1 MDANLNQPTPLKD
14 MHECVSSWF
23 LGPRAENFDLL
34 KEIFS
39 GVLDE
44 HRRVREE
51 YHPEDGTFITKSIH
65 ESKTFQE
72 NVDLLRSEIDTV
84 SRLLNEYSVPF
95 FSPRYMGHMIWET
108 SLPALAG
115 WLCTLLFNQNNVT
128 FEASPLPVT
137 TGNQLCSML
146 GYSKGDENLPE
157 SWGLDRV
164 VELREKYA
172 RKGLTFIVHADA
184 AWGGYFAS
192 MIRDPPEGLNNR
204 YDDQEDEEGS
214 RDFVPAITMRE
225 YSVRQFRALA
235 RADSI
240 TIDPHKAGYV
250 PYPAG
255 GLCYRDGRMRFLLT
269 WTAPYLHDSDNGES
283 IGVYGIEGSKPGAA
297 AIACYLHNTV
307 VGLHKLGHGALLGEI
322 SFTCRRGSP

>member
-1 MDANLNQPTPLKD
+1 MGIGSDNCINIPVDSDARID
-14 MHECVSSWF
+14 
-23 LGPRAENFDLL
+23 
-34 KEIFS
+34 
-39 GVLDE
+39 
-44 HRRVREE
+44 
-51 YHPEDGTFITKSIH
+51 ITKL
-65 ESKTFQE
+65 
-72 NVDLLRSEIDTV
+72 DALLQACLDKKQAV
-84 SRLLNEYSVPF
+84 YSVVAIIGSTEEGTVDP
-95 FSPRYMGHMIWET
+95 
-108 SLPALAG
+108 
-115 WLCTLLFNQNNVT
+115 
-128 FEASPLPVT
+128 
-137 TGNQLCSML
+137 
-146 GYSKGDENLPE
+146 
-157 SWGLDRV
+157 LDRV

-172 RKGLTFIVHADA
+172 KKGLTFIVHADA

-283 IGVYGIEGSKPGAA
+283 IGVYGIEG
-297 AIACYLHNTV
+297 
-307 VGLHKLGHGALLGEI
+307 
-322 SFTCRRGSP
+322 R